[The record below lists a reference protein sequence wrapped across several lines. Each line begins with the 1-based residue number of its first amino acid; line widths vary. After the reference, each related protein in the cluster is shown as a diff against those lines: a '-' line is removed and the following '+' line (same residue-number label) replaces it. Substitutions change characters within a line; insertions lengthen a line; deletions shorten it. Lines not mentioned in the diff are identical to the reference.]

1 MGPLSTLLKI
11 QDLELVLKESSIVHP
26 DIDLETEDIQA
37 EGEDTQ
43 ADDILTQAE
52 DIQAQIDELKKN
64 VPERQFKQYD
74 KVKKNGLGIAQEI
87 QGRCKACH
95 MAIPIGTITSIQA
108 GKSEPLCPSCNVYIF
123 LESFGEDD

>member
-26 DIDLETEDIQA
+26 DKELETD
-37 EGEDTQ
+37 
-43 ADDILTQAE
+43 
-52 DIQAQIDELKKN
+52 DIQAQIDELKKQI
-64 VPERQFKQYD
+64 PERQFNQYQR
-74 KVKKNGLGIAQEI
+74 VKKNGLGIAQEI

-108 GKSEPLCPSCNVYIF
+108 GKSEPFCPTCNIYVF